1 MLTNATGFAVANAN
15 FTVPGFFNVSA
26 TYSGN
31 TTNTPPLNGAA
42 AYAGCASPFHVA
54 ATHLLHTSSCSQGPP
69 PGFDLSVNVVH
80 EVLCPCSA
88 AYAFKLFKTYAA

>member
-31 TTNTPPLNGAA
+31 TTNAPPLNSAA

-54 ATHLLHTSSCSQGPP
+54 ASHLLHTSSCLRGTPL
-69 PGFDLSVNVVH
+69 GFDLFIEVVH
-80 EVLCPCSA
+80 EVLWPMQRGVCFQA
-88 AYAFKLFKTYAA
+88 V